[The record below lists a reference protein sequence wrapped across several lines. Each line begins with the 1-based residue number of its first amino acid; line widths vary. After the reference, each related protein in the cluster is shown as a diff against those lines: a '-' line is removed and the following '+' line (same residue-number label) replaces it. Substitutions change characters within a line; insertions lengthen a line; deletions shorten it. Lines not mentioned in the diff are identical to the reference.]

1 MEQRTFT
8 NGSSGLSV
16 KLFRQVPRP
25 YFFIICFL
33 QMTKVPNN
41 WYYLGVKDT
50 SVLKCRRVIFCESGS
65 VETVIW
71 TEVGEKLLLGDSGF
85 LCVNALDKTQ
95 LHI

>member
-8 NGSSGLSV
+8 NGSSGLPA
-16 KLFRQVPRP
+16 KLFRQVLRP
-25 YFFIICFL
+25 YFSIICLL

-50 SVLKCRRVIFCESGS
+50 SVVKRRRVIFRASGS
-65 VETVIW
+65 VGTVVR
-71 TEVGEKLLLGDSGF
+71 TEAGEKLLLGDSGF